1 MICKSQSKTR
11 SKIRVKDI
19 KEKRVYYVDY
29 EPSVGNEFGKHHLSL
44 VLKKN
49 REDKTLIV
57 VPLTGKK
64 DNRTPEKTIKIKVE
78 GLPERLKHKESYAVI
93 NKVRTL
99 DYSMFEHILDGK
111 IIEVEVSDVEFTN
124 LISHITDELEESL
137 DLETKKKMYAEKIDR
152 AINKEIKNLVYEYK
166 RLKENR
172 DGIVTKIMDII
183 YNNNKDF
190 LELNKYNFTNN
201 DKENNLENITLEIL
215 EKIKSLNL

>member
-57 VPLTGKK
+57 VLLTGKK

-78 GLPERLKHKESYAVI
+78 DLPERLKQKESYAVI

-99 DYSMFEHILDGK
+99 DYSRFEHILDGK
-111 IIEVEVSDVEFTN
+111 FIEVEVSDAEFTN

-137 DLETKKKMYAEKIDR
+137 DLETKKKIYAEKIDR

-190 LELNKYNFTNN
+190 LELNKYHFTNN

>member
-78 GLPERLKHKESYAVI
+78 GLPERLKQKESYAVI

-99 DYSMFEHILDGK
+99 DYSRFEHILDGK
-111 IIEVEVSDVEFTN
+111 IIEVEASDVEFTN

-190 LELNKYNFTNN
+190 LELNKYHFTNN

>member
-1 MICKSQSKTR
+1 
-11 SKIRVKDI
+11 
-19 KEKRVYYVDY
+19 
-29 EPSVGNEFGKHHLSL
+29 
-44 VLKKN
+44 
-49 REDKTLIV
+49 
-57 VPLTGKK
+57 
-64 DNRTPEKTIKIKVE
+64 
-78 GLPERLKHKESYAVI
+78 
-93 NKVRTL
+93 
-99 DYSMFEHILDGK
+99 
-111 IIEVEVSDVEFTN
+111 
-124 LISHITDELEESL
+124 
-137 DLETKKKMYAEKIDR
+137 MYAEKIDR

>member
-99 DYSMFEHILDGK
+99 DYSMFEHILDVK

-190 LELNKYNFTNN
+190 LELNKYHFTNN

>member
-1 MICKSQSKTR
+1 M
-11 SKIRVKDI
+11 
-19 KEKRVYYVDY
+19 
-29 EPSVGNEFGKHHLSL
+29 
-44 VLKKN
+44 
-49 REDKTLIV
+49 IV

-78 GLPERLKHKESYAVI
+78 GLPERLKQKESYAVI

>member
-78 GLPERLKHKESYAVI
+78 GLPERLKQKESYAVI

-124 LISHITDELEESL
+124 LT
-137 DLETKKKMYAEKIDR
+137 
-152 AINKEIKNLVYEYK
+152 YK
-166 RLKENR
+166 A
-172 DGIVTKIMDII
+172 
-183 YNNNKDF
+183 
-190 LELNKYNFTNN
+190 
-201 DKENNLENITLEIL
+201 
-215 EKIKSLNL
+215 

>member
-1 MICKSQSKTR
+1 MGGS
-11 SKIRVKDI
+11 
-19 KEKRVYYVDY
+19 
-29 EPSVGNEFGKHHLSL
+29 SL
-44 VLKKN
+44 
-49 REDKTLIV
+49 
-57 VPLTGKK
+57 
-64 DNRTPEKTIKIKVE
+64 
-78 GLPERLKHKESYAVI
+78 
-93 NKVRTL
+93 
-99 DYSMFEHILDGK
+99 
-111 IIEVEVSDVEFTN
+111 
-124 LISHITDELEESL
+124 SHITDELEESL
-137 DLETKKKMYAEKIDR
+137 DLETKKKIYAEKIDR

>member
-172 DGIVTKIMDII
+172 DRIVTKIMDII

-190 LELNKYNFTNN
+190 LELNKYHFTNN